1 LILRTRVWNLFGY
14 GLVEKIVL
22 DKSLLLNVNK
32 YRLFMNPKDIIH
44 RSAFGVCSYIGR
56 KIGIASS
63 KVRIYFIYLSFL
75 TLGSPVII
83 YLFFAFWL
91 DVKRLF
97 KPVRSLLND

>member
-1 LILRTRVWNLFGY
+1 
-14 GLVEKIVL
+14 
-22 DKSLLLNVNK
+22 
-32 YRLFMNPKDIIH
+32 MNPKDIIH
-44 RSAFGVCSYIGR
+44 RSAFGVCSYIGS

-97 KPVRSLLND
+97 KPVGGLLND